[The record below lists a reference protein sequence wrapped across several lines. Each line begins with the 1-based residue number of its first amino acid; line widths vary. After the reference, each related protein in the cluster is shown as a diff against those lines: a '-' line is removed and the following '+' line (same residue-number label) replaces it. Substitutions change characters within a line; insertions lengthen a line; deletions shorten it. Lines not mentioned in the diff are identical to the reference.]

1 MIQALVSIYL
11 VVWYLIIAAIIF
23 VIVLM
28 AVRLIM
34 NAVDVNP
41 FTKPAMAVRRLSDTL
56 INPVRR
62 HLASFGVQAKYAP
75 LIVIL
80 LVILLGWFATSLAGS
95 VLGTVAGVLL
105 SAQSRAF
112 IVAIGYLLHGLLGF
126 YSLLIFI
133 RIIFS
138 WGQVS
143 HANRLMRFLVDVTD
157 PLLVPL
163 RRTLPPV
170 GMFDISPLVAFII
183 IWLFQAAI
191 AGTLLR
197 GQPPLPI
204 G

>member
-1 MIQALVSIYL
+1 MLQVIASIY
-11 VVWYLIIAAIIF
+11 VAVWYLIIAALTF

-28 AVRLIM
+28 AVRIIM

-41 FTKPAMAVRRLSDTL
+41 FTRPAMAVRRLSDIF
-56 INPVRR
+56 INPVRK
-62 HLASFGVQAKYAP
+62 HMAGLGVPTKYAP
-75 LIVIL
+75 LIVLL
-80 LVILLGWFATSLAGS
+80 LVILLGWFASSLAGS
-95 VLGTVAGVLL
+95 VLSTLAGLL
-105 SAQSRAF
+105 LAAQSRAF
-112 IVAIGYLLHGLLGF
+112 IAALGYLLYGLLGL

-143 HANRLMRFLVDVTD
+143 YANRLMRFLVDVTD

-163 RRTLPPV
+163 RRMLPPV
-170 GMFDISPLVAFII
+170 GMFDLSPLVAFII